1 MADFG
6 KSYTDKS
13 FWGKLK
19 KFAISAGKD
28 VIEKALTL
36 YFCMQDADTPAWAK
50 TIIVGAL
57 GYFIV
62 PADAISDL
70 LPLVGFTD
78 DLGALA
84 MALGI
89 VAMHVKKEHLEKARQ
104 KLSVWFGIN
113 GETRPALPG
122 DADPEKP

>member
-6 KSYTDKS
+6 KSYTDES
-13 FWGKLK
+13 FWGKLM

-104 KLSVWFGIN
+104 KLAVWFGNN

-122 DADPEKP
+122 NAGSEQP